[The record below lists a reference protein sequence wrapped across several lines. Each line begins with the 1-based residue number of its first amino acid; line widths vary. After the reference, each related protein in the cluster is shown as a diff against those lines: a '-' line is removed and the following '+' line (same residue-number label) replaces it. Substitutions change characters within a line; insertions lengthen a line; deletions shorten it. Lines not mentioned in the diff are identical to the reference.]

1 MWRLIRLAGCLII
14 GDEVLN
20 GKIHDTNS
28 FEFAKTCFSQLSVPV
43 KRIIVCSDD
52 KADIKKL
59 LKLLRDDDIDFIV
72 TSGGLGSTHDDVTY
86 DAIAEYYGIPCERDP
101 TVVKRMN
108 RLRKDYIALLT
119 PSQTEAWYRMAT
131 VPQRTAKINVENIFV
146 DPNFWFPIV
155 AIEQQ
160 LYILPGVPQLFVKLL
175 KALVPQLLPRVD
187 QLNQLSRLYV
197 KTTTGESE
205 LAPFLGDL
213 QRQLD
218 EQYGDGVVKIGS
230 YPHLQWRVNTI
241 SIIGIIPQI
250 SVEDLQHVVDDVL
263 AGVGGDAV
271 QISQAEEDHLT
282 NDSPSNF

>member
-59 LKLLRDDDIDFIV
+59 IGLLRDDDIDFIV

-86 DAIAEYYGIPCERDP
+86 DAIAEYYGIPCKRDP
-101 TVVKRMN
+101 VVVERMN
-108 RLRKDYIALLT
+108 RLRKDYISLLT
-119 PSQTEAWYRMAT
+119 PNQTEAWYRMAT
-131 VPQRTAKINVENIFV
+131 VPQTTAEVNVENIFV

-155 AIEQQ
+155 AIDQQ

-197 KTTTGESE
+197 KTSTGESE

-213 QRQLD
+213 QRKVD
-218 EQYGDGVVKIGS
+218 ERYGDGVVKIGS
-230 YPHLQWRVNTI
+230 YPHLQWRVNTV
-241 SIIGIIPQI
+241 SIIGVIPQI
-250 SVEDLQHVVDDVL
+250 SHEELQQVADKII
-263 AGVGGDAV
+263 GNVGGDAA
-271 QISQAEEDHLT
+271 QIDQSEEDHLT